1 MQFAVPCPPYFTGLA
16 RMAMRAARLPR
27 AHPVP
32 ACSSASAPQAYL
44 AEDVESM
51 MRESLASPGNTSS
64 HNATQARRGFFTR
77 LLALAT
83 GGLIMLVPG
92 AAGLVAFLDPL
103 FRRGGR
109 AREVPVA
116 SLAAVP
122 DDGVPRQ
129 FPVIADRQDA
139 WNHFPAQPIGAVF
152 LRRLPGT
159 EQVQALNATCPHAG
173 CMVAYQ
179 PAAESFRCPCHTSRF
194 KPDGS
199 RILPCVSPRDLD
211 SLETEV
217 RDGVVWV
224 KYQDFYTGK
233 AQKIARQ

>member
-1 MQFAVPCPPYFTGLA
+1 
-16 RMAMRAARLPR
+16 
-27 AHPVP
+27 
-32 ACSSASAPQAYL
+32 
-44 AEDVESM
+44 
-51 MRESLASPGNTSS
+51 MRESHPSPRASAAQGLAP
-64 HNATQARRGFFTR
+64 ARRGFLVR
-77 LLALAT
+77 GLALAVS
-83 GGLIMLVPG
+83 GLISLVPA

-103 FRRGGR
+103 FRRGRG

-116 SLAAVP
+116 PVAAVP

-139 WNHFPAQPIGAVF
+139 WNYFPAQPIGAVF
-152 LRRLPGT
+152 LRRIPGT

-179 PAAESFRCPCHTSRF
+179 PAADSFRCPCHSSRF